1 MGIKKVMSIKNSKI
15 VIILFIIISFISPTI
30 LTNSIRNFSLK
41 NRESV
46 EKLQPRMSDGEKL
59 VDKVFNFTT
68 DRDYVTFSNN
78 IYFIKPYIYYISF
91 QIVTPHECD
100 MNISLWDPEGDIY
113 DIYDSRPNTTLL
125 TQFEYQEIPF
135 GVALTGN
142 YTIKFQAHLTENL
155 NIHIKII
162 NSDLQCLQDVI
173 EPSAFNNK
181 IFYQA
186 NKFKNGGNNPLHNV
200 TLKTDTLYRFYFGRY
215 SPIADLAQSETRIY
229 FNITSSIDIQYK
241 IYINKTLL
249 GVCQIEF
256 FDFGTAVDGVYII
269 NMTIYCMVSCV
280 NIAYAI
286 VEESK
291 IADGTD
297 PNDPDPPPDDPVN
310 NTKSGIE
317 VSIPVEFTVG
327 TLAFIGC
334 IVSIPII
341 IVVYQKRKN
350 LSGLSN

>member
-1 MGIKKVMSIKNSKI
+1 MGIKKVTSKI
-15 VIILFIIISFISPTI
+15 NTKILTVLLIITIFISITI
-30 LTNSIRNFSLK
+30 LTNSIEDLGHK
-41 NRESV
+41 NRESI
-46 EKLQPRMSDGEKL
+46 EKLHPHTSNGEIL
-59 VDKVFNFTT
+59 VDKVFNFTI

-78 IYFIKPYIYYISF
+78 IYFIKPYTYYISF
-91 QIVTPHECD
+91 EIVTPHECD
-100 MNISLWDPEGDIY
+100 MNISLWDPEYDKY
-113 DIYDSRPNTTLL
+113 DIYDSRLNTTLL

-135 GVALTGN
+135 GVALNGN
-142 YTIKFQAHLTENL
+142 YTIKFQAYLIENL

-162 NSDLQCLQDVI
+162 NSGLQCLQDII

-181 IFYQA
+181 IFYQV

-200 TLKTDTLYRFYFGRY
+200 TLKSDTLYRFYFGRY
-215 SPIADLAQSETRIY
+215 SPIAYLAKSETRIY
-229 FNITSSIDIQYK
+229 FNITSSIDIEYK
-241 IYINKTLL
+241 IYVNKTLS
-249 GVCQIEF
+249 GVCQVEF
-256 FDFGTAVDGVYII
+256 FDFGTAVDGIYII
-269 NMTIYCMVSCV
+269 NMTIYCMVPCV

-291 IADGTD
+291 IADGNN
-297 PNDPDPPPDDPVN
+297 PNDPEPPPDNPVN

-317 VSIPVEFTVG
+317 VSIPVQFTVG

-350 LSGLSN
+350 SIGV

>member
-1 MGIKKVMSIKNSKI
+1 MAIKKVMSIKNSKI
-15 VIILFIIISFISPTI
+15 VIILFLIISFISLTI
-30 LTNSIRNFSLK
+30 LTNYIGDLSLK

-46 EKLQPRMSDGEKL
+46 EKLQPSMNNGENL
-59 VDKVFNFTT
+59 VDKVFNFTN
-68 DRDYVTFSNN
+68 DRDYVIFSNN

-142 YTIKFQAHLTENL
+142 YTIKFQAYLTENL

-173 EPSAFNNK
+173 EPLAFNNK
-181 IFYQA
+181 IFFQV
-186 NKFKNGGNNPLHNV
+186 NKFKNEGNNPLHNI
-200 TLKTDTLYRFYFGRY
+200 TLKSDTLYRFYFGRY
-215 SPIADLAQSETRIY
+215 SPIADLTQSETRTY
-229 FNITSSIDIQYK
+229 FNITSSINIQYK
-241 IYINKTLL
+241 IYINKTLP
-249 GVCQIEF
+249 GVCQVEF
-256 FDFGTAVDGVYII
+256 FDFGTSVEGTYII
-269 NMTIYCMVSCV
+269 NMTIYCRVLYV

-291 IADGTD
+291 IADGTN
-297 PNDPDPPPDDPVN
+297 PNDPDPPPDDAVN

-317 VSIPVEFTVG
+317 ITIPVQFTIG
-327 TLAFIGC
+327 TLVFIGC
-334 IVSIPII
+334 VVSAPTII
-341 IVVYQKRKN
+341 IAYRKRKN
-350 LSGLSN
+350 ATGI